1 MAKQMVFDDAARKPL
16 LEGVS
21 KLARAVRS
29 TLGPRGRN
37 AILDKGWGSPKITKD
52 GVTVAEDIELDDP
65 YENLG
70 VQLVKEAASKTN
82 DVAGDGTTTATV
94 LAEAI
99 FREGLKMIAAGF
111 DPMALSRGI
120 AKASD
125 AICAEI
131 EKLAKPIDGKSKKE
145 IQQVATI
152 AGNNDPSIGSV
163 LAEAF
168 LKVGKDGVITVEEG
182 RGSETYV
189 DVVEGMQFDRG
200 FLSPHFVTN
209 QDDVTVEMDNP
220 YVLIFEEKIS
230 SNKSLIPLL
239 EAVSNSKKPLLI
251 IAEDVE
257 GEALATLVVNKM
269 RGILQCCAVK
279 APGYGDRRKAI
290 MGDLGVLTGGQ
301 VIFKDLGIDLE
312 SVQLKDLGR
321 AKKVR
326 ITSEETVF
334 VGATGNKDA
343 IADRVAQ
350 IRREIDATDS
360 DYDREKLQERLAKLA
375 GGVAQINVG
384 ATTETEMKERKDLL
398 DDAKSATAAALA
410 EGIVPGGG
418 IALLRAEKALD
429 KVTDLIG
436 DEEAGIKI
444 IRKVLEYPLRYISE
458 NAGHDGAVVVNRV
471 RGMKG
476 KTDGFNAN
484 TGEYCDL
491 VAAGVIDPA
500 KVVKTALQNAASVA
514 SLLLTTESL
523 VAEIPVEEEEG
534 GGKKKIM
541 MIVGGLLLLGGV
553 YNFVLKPAPPAEAME
568 PVEMEPVEGEIFE
581 LPEMVINLNDDEVQ
595 YVRFGVALILE
606 EGTLAA
612 DFEAESAI
620 AKDVVLDI
628 VSPLSAEDLRGDAK
642 QEIKDEISAK
652 VREAYGDEKVVRA
665 LITTLVMQ

>member
-65 YENLG
+65 FENLG

-99 FREGLKMIAAGF
+99 FREGLKMIASGY

-120 AKASD
+120 AKATT
-125 AICAEI
+125 AIRAEI
-131 EKLAKPIDGKSKKE
+131 DKMAQPIDEKNKKE

-152 AGNNDPSIGSV
+152 AGNNDPSIGAV

-182 RGSETYV
+182 RGAETFV

-209 QDDVTVEMDNP
+209 QNDVSVELENP

-239 EAVSNSKKPLLI
+239 EEISKAKKPLLI
-251 IAEDVE
+251 IAEDVD

-269 RGILQCCAVK
+269 RGILQVCAVK

-290 MGDLGVLTGGQ
+290 MGDLGALTGGQ

-312 SVQLKDLGR
+312 GVQMKDLGR
-321 AKKVR
+321 VKKVK
-326 ITSEETVF
+326 ITSEETIFIGGGGSKQAVE
-334 VGATGNKDA
+334 
-343 IADRVAQ
+343 DRVAQ
-350 IRREIDATDS
+350 IRREIEMTDS

-384 ATTETEMKERKDLL
+384 AVTETEMKERKDLL
-398 DDAKSATAAALA
+398 EDAKSATAAALK

-418 IALLRAEKALD
+418 IALLRSEKALD
-429 KVTDLIG
+429 KLKNLPG
-436 DEEAGIKI
+436 DEDGGVRI
-444 IRKVLEYPLRYISE
+444 IRKVLEYPLRYIAE
-458 NAGHDGAVVVNRV
+458 NAGHDGGVVVNRV
-471 RGMKG
+471 RQMKG
-476 KTDGFNAN
+476 KADGFNADN
-484 TGEYCDL
+484 GEYCDL
-491 VAAGVIDPA
+491 IAAGVIDPA
-500 KVVKTALQNAASVA
+500 MVVKTALQNAASVA

-523 VAEIPVEEEEG
+523 IAEIPVEEEAG
-534 GGKKKIM
+534 GGDHHHDHGMGGDMGMGGMGGMGMGGMGGMGMPGM
-541 MIVGGLLLLGGV
+541 M
-553 YNFVLKPAPPAEAME
+553 
-568 PVEMEPVEGEIFE
+568 
-581 LPEMVINLNDDEVQ
+581 
-595 YVRFGVALILE
+595 
-606 EGTLAA
+606 
-612 DFEAESAI
+612 
-620 AKDVVLDI
+620 
-628 VSPLSAEDLRGDAK
+628 
-642 QEIKDEISAK
+642 
-652 VREAYGDEKVVRA
+652 
-665 LITTLVMQ
+665 

>member
-1 MAKQMVFDDAARKPL
+1 MAKQMVFDEAARKPL

-111 DPMALSRGI
+111 DPMSLSRGI

-131 EKLAKPIDGKSKKE
+131 EKLAQPIDGKSKKE
-145 IQQVATI
+145 IKQVATI
-152 AGNNDPSIGSV
+152 AGNNDPSIGDV

-182 RGSETYV
+182 RGAETYV

-220 YVLIFEEKIS
+220 YVLIFEDKIS
-230 SNKSLIPLL
+230 SNKALIPLL
-239 EAVSNSKKPLLI
+239 EEVSKAKKPLLI

-301 VIFKDLGIDLE
+301 VIFKDLGVDLE
-312 SVQLKDLGR
+312 SIQLKDLGK

-334 VGATGNKDA
+334 VGTSGKKDA

-350 IRREIDATDS
+350 IRREIESTDS

-429 KVTDLIG
+429 KIKDLVG
-436 DEEAGIKI
+436 DEEAGIRI

-476 KTDGFNAN
+476 KSEGFNAN

-491 VAAGVIDPA
+491 VEAGVIDPA

-523 VAEIPVEEEEG
+523 ITEIPSKEEEG
-534 GGKKKIM
+534 AGAHDHDHGMGGDMGMGGMGGMPGMGGMGMPGM
-541 MIVGGLLLLGGV
+541 M
-553 YNFVLKPAPPAEAME
+553 
-568 PVEMEPVEGEIFE
+568 
-581 LPEMVINLNDDEVQ
+581 
-595 YVRFGVALILE
+595 
-606 EGTLAA
+606 
-612 DFEAESAI
+612 
-620 AKDVVLDI
+620 
-628 VSPLSAEDLRGDAK
+628 
-642 QEIKDEISAK
+642 
-652 VREAYGDEKVVRA
+652 
-665 LITTLVMQ
+665 

>member
-1 MAKQMVFDDAARKPL
+1 VAKQMVFDDAARKPL

-82 DVAGDGTTTATV
+82 DVAGDGTTTATI

-99 FREGLKMIAAGF
+99 FREGLKMIASGY

-120 AKASD
+120 SKATE
-125 AICAEI
+125 AVCNEI
-131 EKLAKPIDGKSKKE
+131 QKLAQPIDEKSKKE
-145 IQQVATI
+145 IKQVATI
-152 AGNNDPSIGSV
+152 AGNNDPTIGDV

-200 FLSPHFVTN
+200 YLSPHFVTN
-209 QDDVTVEMDNP
+209 QDDVTVELENP

-230 SNKSLIPLL
+230 SNKALIPLL
-239 EAVSNSKKPLLI
+239 EEVSKAKKPLLI

-269 RGILQCCAVK
+269 RGILQVCAVK

-312 SVQLKDLGR
+312 GIQLKDLGR
-321 AKKVR
+321 VKKVK

-334 VGATGNKDA
+334 VGGGGAKAA
-343 IADRVAQ
+343 INDRVEQ
-350 IRREIDATDS
+350 IRREIENTDS

-384 ATTETEMKERKDLL
+384 AVTETEMKERKDLL
-398 DDAKSATAAALA
+398 EDAKSATAAALA
-410 EGIVPGGG
+410 DGIVPGGG
-418 IALLRAEKALD
+418 IALLRAEKGLKKLKD
-429 KVTDLIG
+429 LSTD
-436 DEEAGIKI
+436 EVAGLKI
-444 IRKVLEYPLRYISE
+444 IQNVLEYPLRCISD
-458 NAGHDGAVVVNRV
+458 NAGFDGGVVVNRV

-476 KTDGFNAN
+476 KTEGFNADK
-484 TGEYCDL
+484 GDYCDL

-500 KVVKTALQNAASVA
+500 KVVKTALKNAASVA

-523 VAEIPVEEEEG
+523 ITEIPVEEEEG
-534 GGKKKIM
+534 GGDHHHDHGMGGDMGMGGMGGMPGMGGMGGMGMPGM
-541 MIVGGLLLLGGV
+541 M
-553 YNFVLKPAPPAEAME
+553 
-568 PVEMEPVEGEIFE
+568 
-581 LPEMVINLNDDEVQ
+581 
-595 YVRFGVALILE
+595 
-606 EGTLAA
+606 
-612 DFEAESAI
+612 
-620 AKDVVLDI
+620 
-628 VSPLSAEDLRGDAK
+628 
-642 QEIKDEISAK
+642 
-652 VREAYGDEKVVRA
+652 
-665 LITTLVMQ
+665 